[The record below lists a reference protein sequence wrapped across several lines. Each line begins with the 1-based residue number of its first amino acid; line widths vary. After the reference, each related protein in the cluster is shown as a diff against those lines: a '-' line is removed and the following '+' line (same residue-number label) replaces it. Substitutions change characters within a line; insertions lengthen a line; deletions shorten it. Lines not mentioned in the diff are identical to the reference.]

1 MHMHRVRARGRER
14 EQVRDERDKRPQECQ
29 CQCSEVS
36 RLPTIVHYCRFR
48 SAFVDELT
56 SQSFF
61 RICTTTLLVVS
72 VPQIRAPRLTPRPV
86 LREESGVNPPARW

>member
-1 MHMHRVRARGRER
+1 MYACNERESDKRKSHMMPMYRVRARGRER

-48 SAFVDELT
+48 SAFVDD
-56 SQSFF
+56 
-61 RICTTTLLVVS
+61 
-72 VPQIRAPRLTPRPV
+72 
-86 LREESGVNPPARW
+86 